1 MSKNKRHRKIDK
13 AFSGTQSYLNKSL
26 VFAKKASLRTW
37 KILFIVA
44 FAIGSIIALVFSIS
58 LNLQTNSFAESRVTE
73 KSPLMKRVLH
83 KGCVADGLL
92 SAYGGDTEQATA
104 MINRSECQYL
114 HRSLETWAHPPDFEK
129 AQAIKARIT
138 KPDIIFGMFLAEAIG
153 VKSKYANPF
162 SGKKFK
168 FNEMCRAGSEGF
180 WGENTCKA
188 NFASEEYRQYLR
200 AITRAAIDMDIQSF
214 MFGQIHFQ
222 DNLKNPVAPAIVLE
236 MRQYAQAKGK
246 QIIIGAQTNDID
258 NSDYLKIFDYIEGGV
273 GLNNDGRLEK
283 NECSSRWWKKP
294 GDRCWALV
302 WHEHYAKRANDVLV
316 HFDWSGLHYDDMST
330 FARMDHAT
338 RQTILQ
344 DMDAFYEK
352 RGAGFMYPFIS
363 VIYDKNGGCYGPQ
376 KNYYSPNNIYSC
388 KDEDTINEILRN
400 NVTGEE
406 PVTPTTEP
414 APITETVPATEVA
427 PTAETVPAANT
438 APTTEPTPDPA
449 TAQPA
454 PETVIE
460 ISEPQFETE
469 SDSSTPAADTPEA
482 ADENSEQ

>member
-1 MSKNKRHRKIDK
+1 MPRKKHTRKIDNV
-13 AFSGTQSYLNKSL
+13 FSETHSYLSKSL
-26 VFAKKASLRTW
+26 AFAQKSKMRMW
-37 KILFIVA
+37 KIIFIASFAVGSVA
-44 FAIGSIIALVFSIS
+44 ALIISIS
-58 LNLQTNSFAESRVTE
+58 LNIQTNSFADVRVTE
-73 KSPLMKRVLH
+73 KSPLMSRLKN
-83 KGCVADGLL
+83 KGCIADGLL
-92 SAYGGDTEQATA
+92 SGYGGDTEEAVA
-104 MINRSECQYL
+104 MINRSECDYL

-129 AQAIKARIT
+129 AKQIKSRIA
-138 KPDIIFGMFLAEAIG
+138 KPNIIFGMFLAEAIG
-153 VKSKYANPF
+153 VKSEYYNPLT
-162 SGKKFK
+162 GKKFK
-168 FNEMCRAGSEGF
+168 FKEMCRNGSEDF
-180 WGENTCKA
+180 WGKNTCKA

-200 AITRAAIDMDIQSF
+200 AITQEAIDMDIQSF

-222 DNLKNPVAPAIVLE
+222 DNLKNPIAPAIVME
-236 MRQYAQAKGK
+236 MRQYAKSKDK
-246 QIIIGAQTNDID
+246 QIVIGAQTNDID
-258 NSDYLKIFDYIEGGV
+258 NENYLRIFDYIEGGV

-330 FARMDHAT
+330 FARMDHTT

-400 NVTGEE
+400 NVTDEE
-406 PVTPTTEP
+406 TILPLTEP
-414 APITETVPATEVA
+414 APAIEPVTVTEV
-427 PTAETVPAANT
+427 PPAIKT
-438 APTTEPTPDPA
+438 APAIETSLPAIEPI
-449 TAQPA
+449 
-454 PETVIE
+454 IE
-460 ISEPQFETE
+460 IPEPQFEEISETTE
-469 SDSSTPAADTPEA
+469 
-482 ADENSEQ
+482 ENSDLTTKTNPTEIFSENEN